1 MTPDTLTTQIVETA
15 NETGPMVLEWLNI
28 PIKIFGY
35 SSIQVKIFA
44 SIAALIIFF
53 ILRRMIQKYA
63 VNKIKD
69 VKIRYRWQK
78 ILSYSSFTISAII
91 IGQIWFKGIQ
101 SIATYLGFVTA
112 GVAIALK
119 DPIVNL
125 VGWQY
130 ILWRRPFDVGE
141 RIEIGEKSG
150 DVIDITPFNFTV
162 MEIGNWVSAD
172 ESTGRI
178 IHIPNGQ
185 VFTQYLANYGKGFQY
200 IWNEIS
206 VLVTFES
213 DWKKAKSILEEVSSK
228 RAAHL
233 SKPAERKVVEAS
245 KKFMITDQRLDPK
258 VFTRIADSGIELTIR
273 YLCMPMR
280 RRSSEQH
287 MWEDILIAFAKHDD
301 IDFAYPTIR
310 RYKGSEEGKTLRK
323 DLKNETES

>member
-1 MTPDTLTTQIVETA
+1 MPADVVETDITIIE
-15 NETGPMVLEWLNI
+15 ETGPIIFDWLNI

-35 SSIQVKIFA
+35 SSIQTKIFA
-44 SIAALIIFF
+44 SIIALIIFF
-53 ILRRMIQKYA
+53 IIRKIIQKYA
-63 VNKIKD
+63 INKIKD

-78 ILSYSSFTISAII
+78 IISYTSFTLCSII

-101 SIATYLGFVTA
+101 SIATYLGFVSA
-112 GVAIALK
+112 GIAIALK

-141 RIEIGEKSG
+141 RIEIGKKSG

-162 MEIGNWVSAD
+162 MEIGNWVSGD

-185 VFTQYLANYGKGFQY
+185 IFTRHLANYGKGFQY

-206 VLVTFES
+206 ILITFES
-213 DWKKAKSILEEVSSK
+213 NWKRAKTILESVSLK
-228 RAAHL
+228 RSAHL
-233 SKPAERKVVEAS
+233 SKPAEKKVIEAS
-245 KKFMITDQRLDPK
+245 KKFMITDQRVDPK
-258 VFTRIADSGIELTIR
+258 VFTKIVDSGIELTIR
-273 YLCMPMR
+273 YLCTPIR

-287 MWEDILIAFAKHDD
+287 MWEDILITFAKHDD

-310 RYKGSEEGKTLRK
+310 RYMGGEEGKTLRK
-323 DLKNETES
+323 SDDNNET

>member
-1 MTPDTLTTQIVETA
+1 MQF
-15 NETGPMVLEWLNI
+15 EWLDI
-28 PIKIFGY
+28 PLKFFTY
-35 SSIQVKIFA
+35 SSIQVKIIA
-44 SIAALIIFF
+44 SVMAFIIFF
-53 ILRRMIQKYA
+53 IFRKLTQKYA

-78 ILSYSSFTISAII
+78 ILSYTSFTISAII

-101 SIATYLGFVTA
+101 SIATYLGFVSA
-112 GVAIALK
+112 GIAIALK

-130 ILWRRPFDVGE
+130 IVWRRPFDVGD
-141 RIEIGEKSG
+141 RVEIGQKAG
-150 DVIDITPFNFTV
+150 DVIDITPFNFTM

-185 VFTQYLANYGKGFQY
+185 VFTRHLANYGKGFQY

-213 DWKKAKSILEEVSSK
+213 NWKEAKSILEKISSK

-233 SKPAERKVVEAS
+233 SKPAERRIIEAS

-258 VFTRIADSGIELTIR
+258 VFTKIADSGIEFTIR
-273 YLCMPMR
+273 YLCTPIR

-287 MWEDILIAFAKHDD
+287 MWEDVLIAFAKYED

-310 RYKGSEEGKTLRK
+310 RFMGAEEGKTLRK
-323 DLKNETES
+323 SEDKKGGN